1 MKKKSIQQENKG
13 KIEKELQNFVYIP
26 NIFAKSLEGIK
37 IYLTLIFFIYILIFQ
52 FLFLF
57 LQRDL

>member
-26 NIFAKSLEGIK
+26 NICAKSLEFHNFCV
-37 IYLTLIFFIYILIFQ
+37 YLHHKTYCKCNLSIN
-52 FLFLF
+52 
-57 LQRDL
+57 